1 MSQGGPSHGCNGEVC
16 EGSSA
21 STDTG
26 RAAERTSRLCLGRSG
41 RWLSCCRVVGPEV
54 GRTGSGQDGT
64 RIAWSDQVQAQAA
77 FGFGASGLTKPAQR
91 CLLGYA
97 FFFPLF
103 FSFLPRSFFGALGGG
118 KGDSPCVCRS
128 VYPSSSRRV
137 VDVAVGCRC
146 HGVVLAVPCCS
157 QALLTHNDRHL
168 SQRSPARIGI
178 IGAIQI

>member
-97 FFFPLF
+97 FFFLF
-103 FSFLPRSFFGALGGG
+103 FFLFCRAASSALLAGGRG
-118 KGDSPCVCRS
+118 I
-128 VYPSSSRRV
+128 RRV
-137 VDVAVGCRC
+137 SAGPFIRHRAVASWMWRWAVGAMVSCWQYRVARKRC
-146 HGVVLAVPCCS
+146 
-157 QALLTHNDRHL
+157 
-168 SQRSPARIGI
+168 
-178 IGAIQI
+178 